1 MIRTFSS
8 KELEA
13 KINGKINLKSVIL
26 KGFGYKH
33 YRPYQLLNLKIS
45 ENMILTEYFLSLL
58 YYFWNYFY
66 LKPSGTFED
75 YKYNL

>member
-45 ENMILTEYFLSLL
+45 ENMRLKYIMIFKKE
-58 YYFWNYFY
+58 NNIVFY
-66 LKPSGTFED
+66 DL
-75 YKYNL
+75 

>member
-33 YRPYQLLNLKIS
+33 YRLFQLLNLKIS
-45 ENMILTEYFLSLL
+45 ENMRLKYIMIYKEIISFKFSL
-58 YYFWNYFY
+58 
-66 LKPSGTFED
+66 
-75 YKYNL
+75 